1 MMLSVVECE
10 KQNETLKKER
20 DSWEETALVLGN
32 NDAVKSIQISM
43 KQIAEGR
50 GIPLAKL

>member
-1 MMLSVVECE
+1 MECK
-10 KQNETLKKER
+10 KQNEALRKER
-20 DSWEETALVLGN
+20 DSWKETALVLGN

-43 KQIAEGR
+43 KQIAQGQ